1 MVQVGHIK
9 ETPMTERRKKK
20 PCEELPVL
28 FARLPH
34 KTHALACALAE
45 ADQRSV
51 SQWVARL
58 IEAQRPRLLSDR
70 DDK

>member
-1 MVQVGHIK
+1 
-9 ETPMTERRKKK
+9 MTDRKKKK

-45 ADQRSV
+45 ADQRSL

-58 IEAQRPRLLSDR
+58 IEAQRPLILGGKDE
-70 DDK
+70 K